1 MTKRALIKVDYTID
15 FVADEGKLTCG
26 KTGQAMEDAKAA

>member
-26 KTGQAMEDAKAA
+26 KSGQAIEAQK